1 MIIGI
6 DTGYGYTKAMA
17 ESGERV
23 LFPSVLGAGFE
34 RRMGGMVYEGSSE
47 ADNYDL
53 VVLGDTP
60 EHYFVGHLALSQAR
74 DAARPF
80 SDERSTAGEIKPL
93 LLAAVGALCKGE
105 PVTLVTG
112 LPLEPFFKQAPGLKR
127 SLESLSGTEILL
139 NGSPVKIVFEDVIM
153 FPQAVG
159 ALYGH
164 LVRGGLRPSGMVGL
178 IDIGYKTT
186 DIILYDAGAKKPLE
200 GYADTIPAGTNDV
213 VVAVQDE
220 IKREVGMAPNPEWVE
235 EAVIRGIPLT
245 FDRRKFD
252 VPGMVAAKSAQLAEL
267 VASRVAR
274 RWSDCLKRLEVVFL
288 AGGGATLVQGAV
300 SRLARCEVLPDSQF
314 ANAAGF
320 LAKGLV
326 AVARGKAGNGGD

>member
-6 DTGYGYTKAMA
+6 DLGYGYCKGLNEA
-17 ESGERV
+17 GERI
-23 LFPSVLGAGFE
+23 LFPSVTGVGFLRQMAELVYDGA
-34 RRMGGMVYEGSSE
+34 SE

-112 LPLEPFFKQAPGLKR
+112 LPLEPFFKQAPGLKK
-127 SLESLSGTEILL
+127 SLERLSGVEVQL
-139 NGSPVKIVFEDVIM
+139 NGRPIKIVFEKVIM

-164 LVRGGLRPSGMVGL
+164 LVRGGLQPSGVVGL
-178 IDIGYKTT
+178 IDIGFKTS
-186 DIILYDAGAKKPLE
+186 DVILYDAGAKKPLE

-235 EAVIRGIPLT
+235 EAVIKGIPLT

-252 VPGMVAAKSAQLAEL
+252 VPGMAAVKSAQLAEL

-288 AGGGATLVQGAV
+288 AGGGAHLVQGAM
-300 SRLARCEVLPDSQF
+300 SRLAPCEVLPDSQF

-326 AVARGKAGNGGD
+326 TVARGKAGNGRG

>member
-6 DTGYGYTKAMA
+6 DTGYGYTKAAA

-23 LFPSVLGAGFE
+23 LFPSVVGTGFE
-34 RRMGGMVYEGSSE
+34 RRMAGMVYDGTSE
-47 ADNYDL
+47 ADNYEL
-53 VVLGDTP
+53 VVPGDTP
-60 EHYFVGHLALSQAR
+60 EHYFIGYLALSQAR

-80 SDERSTAGEIKPL
+80 SDERSNAEEIRPL

-105 PVTLVTG
+105 PVTMVTG
-112 LPLEPFFKQAPGLKR
+112 LPLEPFFKQAPGLKK
-127 SLESLSGTEILL
+127 SLERLSGTEILL

-164 LVRGGLRPSGMVGL
+164 LVRGGIRPSGVVGL
-178 IDIGYKTT
+178 VDVGFKTT

-200 GYADTIPAGTNDV
+200 GYVDTIPAGTNDV

-252 VPGMVAAKSAQLAEL
+252 VPGMAAAKSAQLAEL

-288 AGGGATLVQGAV
+288 AGGGAALVQGAV
-300 SRLARCEVLPDSQF
+300 SRLARCEVMPDSQF

-326 AVARGKAGNGGD
+326 TVARGKAGNGGD

>member
-1 MIIGI
+1 MLVGV
-6 DTGYGYTKAMA
+6 DLGFGYCKGLNEA
-17 ESGERV
+17 GERI
-23 LFPSVLGAGFE
+23 LFPSVVGTGFE
-34 RRMGGMVYEGSSE
+34 RRMAGMVYDGASE

-60 EHYFVGHLALSQAR
+60 EHYFVGHLALAQAR

-80 SDERSTAGEIKPL
+80 SDERSAAGEIRPL
-93 LLAAVGALCKGE
+93 LLTAVGALCKGE

-112 LPLEPFFKQAPGLKR
+112 LPLEPYFKQAPGLKK
-127 SLESLSGTEILL
+127 SLERFSGTEIRL
-139 NGSPVKIVFEDVIM
+139 NDRPLKITFEKVIM

-164 LVRGGLRPSGMVGL
+164 LVRGGLRPSGMIGL
-178 IDIGYKTT
+178 VDVGYKTT
-186 DIILYDAGAKKPLE
+186 DIVLYDAGAKRVLE

-220 IKREVGMAPNPEWVE
+220 IKREVGMAPSPEWVE
-235 EAVIRGIPLT
+235 EAVIRGIPLR
-245 FDRRKFD
+245 FARRKFD
-252 VPGMVAAKSAQLAEL
+252 VPGMAAAKAGQLAEL

-274 RWSDCLKRLEVVFL
+274 RWRDHLQRLEVVLL
-288 AGGGATLVQGAV
+288 AGGGAPLVQGAL
-300 SRLARCEVLPDSQF
+300 SRLAPCEVLPDSQF

-326 AVARGKAGNGGD
+326 SVAREKASSGGK